1 MGTEIIFQIVVP
13 PVLVLLGIKRPL
25 VGTEIIHRYLYML
38 QILLLGIKRPLVGT
52 EIVQLRDLWL
62 PVNHIRN

>member
-38 QILLLGIKRPLVGT
+38 QILLLGIKRPLVWT
-52 EIVQLRDLWL
+52 EIVVIFDLYI
-62 PVNHIRN
+62 PHAH